1 MDAYCDANAGFVHV
15 YTGDGKGKT
24 TAALGLALR
33 AAGAGWNV
41 FVGQFAKGMRASEC
55 AILRRLADR
64 FTVRQF
70 GRNGFIG
77 RAPEQADSLCA
88 REGLADCMEVVLA
101 GRHRLVVL
109 DEVNVAVAM
118 GLIPVDDLLELIA
131 LRSNPVEL
139 VLTGRCAHPRVVN
152 CADLVTDMREVKHYY
167 QHGVP
172 ARAGI
177 ER

>member
-1 MDAYCDANAGFVHV
+1 MDSYADTNAGFVHV
-15 YTGDGKGKT
+15 YTGEGKGKT

-41 FVGQFAKGMRASEC
+41 FLGQFAKGMRASEC

-64 FTVRQF
+64 FTFRQF
-70 GRNGFIG
+70 GRSGFIG
-77 RAPEQADSLCA
+77 RVPDPADRRCA
-88 REGLADCMEVVLA
+88 EEGVAECTEVLLA
-101 GRHRLVVL
+101 GDHRLVVL

-118 GLIPVDDLLELIA
+118 GLIPVDALLELIA
-131 LRSNPVEL
+131 LRSDPVEL
-139 VLTGRCAHPRVVN
+139 VLTGRWAHPRVVER
-152 CADLVTDMREVKHYY
+152 ADLVTEMRQVKHYY